1 MTQAPH
7 RQVHEQLVEW
17 AESTRPLPSPELARF
32 LGPLRPM
39 PVTVRPPWGAAVRTG
54 LGLKVMVLL
63 GGLAITSAAAFGV
76 GQVALR
82 EPEPPGR
89 VIVPVDGSGGSP
101 SSTVAPSGRSGGEG
115 SSTPTPSASPTA
127 TTGHRPATAPQPRP
141 HVSHAPKPSPSG
153 HRPAP
158 SPEPRDPS
166 TEPSDPSSDSHTA
179 EPADVASSAIG

>member
-1 MTQAPH
+1 MTKAPH

-32 LGPLRPM
+32 LGPLAPM
-39 PVTVRPPWGAAVRTG
+39 PVTVRRPWGAAVRTG
-54 LGLKVMVLL
+54 LGLKVMVLV
-63 GGLAITSAAAFGV
+63 GGLAITGAAAFGA

-82 EPEPPGR
+82 EPEPPAR

-101 SSTVAPSGRSGGEG
+101 TSSVAPSSRSGGEG
-115 SSTPTPSASPTA
+115 SSTPTPSATPSPTA

-153 HRPAP
+153 HRPTR

-166 TEPSDPSSDSHTA
+166 TEPSDPSGDSQSA
-179 EPADVASSAIG
+179 E